1 MNIYSIVRGFKSWV
15 VAFRVGHLVSPGS
28 VEMRGGGGGRCPR
41 PLGLSGRVVTGSR
54 EDCLGGLRA
63 AAPGHIQAGAED
75 ECNNSRA
82 QADAHYRNNGQS
94 ISAPGRRL
102 RNYYRRGGGWKR
114 PYCVRSNTLRSI
126 WGPRG
131 SDIYF

>member
-28 VEMRGGGGGRCPR
+28 VEMRGGGGGGGRCPR

-63 AAPGHIQAGAED
+63 AAPGHIQAAPGS
-75 ECNNSRA
+75 NSRA

-102 RNYYRRGGGWKR
+102 RNYYRRGGGWR
-114 PYCVRSNTLRSI
+114 QPFCVRSNTFGAQEVAIFILK
-126 WGPRG
+126 
-131 SDIYF
+131 